1 MILGYMED
9 EGDVRPKNEKVRFL
23 LMNSRRKLLEAQ
35 AQTVKRRE
43 QSYWNSGSTSL
54 RKRSN
59 RMVLFDGIWNYIR
72 DVTGGEN
79 GRRELRG
86 RKGGG

>member
-43 QSYWNSGSTSL
+43 QSYWNSGSTLL

-59 RMVLFDGIWNYIR
+59 RVVLFDGIWNYIR

-86 RKGGG
+86 REGGG